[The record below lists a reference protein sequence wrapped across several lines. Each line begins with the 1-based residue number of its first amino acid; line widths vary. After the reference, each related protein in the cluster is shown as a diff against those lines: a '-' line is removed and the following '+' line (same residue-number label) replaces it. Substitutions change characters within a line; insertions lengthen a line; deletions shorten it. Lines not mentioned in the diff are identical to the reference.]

1 MYSRAASEV
10 CRSPLAQMDPNIEDL
25 NSSATSS
32 LIRRLLTSY
41 LYSICL
47 ERSSRRSLVAGWKL
61 GLIRRLLGFRTGGL
75 VAVDAGAAN
84 LEFRA
89 ATVVA
94 AALTLEASIIFVALL
109 LVFGKLSSSSVED
122 FLSFSIKPRLLL
134 VVSPKI

>member
-1 MYSRAASEV
+1 M
-10 CRSPLAQMDPNIEDL
+10 
-25 NSSATSS
+25 
-32 LIRRLLTSY
+32 
-41 LYSICL
+41 
-47 ERSSRRSLVAGWKL
+47 AGWKL
-61 GLIRRLLGFRTGGL
+61 GLIRRLLGFLTGGL

-122 FLSFSIKPRLLL
+122 FWPFGLKPDFLL
-134 VVSPKI
+134 VVPLKLGS